1 MFLGYCRSCYQDQP
15 LAGVRAAANRL
26 GLIFLAVYR
35 TPIFAIIFCLN
46 LTLIVDKSR
55 NDKDFK
61 LNVYLM
67 TGAFTVMVSCITIAL
82 LTILDGA

>member
-1 MFLGYCRSCYQDQP
+1 MF
-15 LAGVRAAANRL
+15 
-26 GLIFLAVYR
+26 FTFMAVYG
-35 TPIFAIIFCLN
+35 TPILAIIFCLN
-46 LTLIVDKSR
+46 LALIIDKSR

-82 LTILDGA
+82 LTILDGT